1 MVARGHDPF
10 VWLLPDLARD
20 GSAYQDYA
28 NRLTAN
34 LKRYFA
40 SNGCADAAD
49 LASESILRLVSRLA
63 ADTPPPCASETEK
76 RQYLFGI
83 AKNVLRESRR
93 SPHLREIPYETDSA
107 PEFSLPPID
116 MIAAECLELL
126 RAAVRE
132 NLAQMSPADRDILNR
147 NELNPEYRPR
157 LRDLAKTERV
167 ADAAT
172 RQRAHRARIRFRRLL
187 VSSDRIQ
194 DLLRCLGI
202 ERVNL

>member
-10 VWLLPDLARD
+10 VWLLPDLAAD
-20 GSAYQDYA
+20 GPAYQDYA
-28 NRLTAN
+28 DRLTGN

-40 SNGCADAAD
+40 GNGCPDAAD

-63 ADTPPPCASETEK
+63 SDTPPECASETEK

-93 SPHLREIPYETDSA
+93 SQQTREVPYETHGC

-116 MIAAECLELL
+116 MIAAECLALL

-132 NLAQMSPADRDILNR
+132 NLAQMSPVDRDILNR

-157 LRDLAKTERV
+157 LRDLAKTER
-167 ADAAT
+167 ATDAAM

-187 VSSDRIQ
+187 VSSDRIK

-202 ERVNL
+202 ERVNV